1 MTALET
7 FLLHCN
13 DLPLIAILRGI
24 TPPEAVAVGA
34 ALDSSGFR
42 ILEVPLNSP
51 QPLHSIGT
59 LASRYPQALVGAG
72 TVLTPGQVRDV
83 HAAGGRLIVA
93 PNFNR
98 QVVLEATRLQMVC
111 LPGICTPTEAFG
123 ALEAGAHGLK
133 LFPAEAASPAVLRAM
148 LAVLPSGTPVFP
160 VGGITVQNMDGW
172 RDAGASGFGIGS
184 ALYKPGKSDTQ
195 VSADALEFAAAW
207 RGALRA

>member
-24 TPPEAVAVGA
+24 TPSEAVAIGA
-34 ALDSSGFR
+34 ALDSTGFR

-59 LASRYPQALVGAG
+59 LASHYPQALVGAG
-72 TVLTPGQVRDV
+72 TVLTPEQVRQV

-98 QVVLEATRLQMVC
+98 EVVQEATRLQMVC

-133 LFPAEAASPAVLRAM
+133 LFPAEAASPAVLKAM

-160 VGGITVQNMDGW
+160 VGGITVQNMEGW
-172 RDAGASGFGIGS
+172 RKAGASGFGIGS
-184 ALYKPGKSDTQ
+184 ALYKPGKSATQ
-195 VSADALEFAAAW
+195 VGADAAEFAAGW